1 MNKKTNILI
10 VNDDGIESYG
20 IAKLA
25 AMAANFG
32 DVWVVAPEG
41 QCSGMSQRLTIFSEL
56 NVQERE
62 FPATVRAAYSVSGTP
77 ADCVKTAIKSLLPIK
92 PDVVFSGINSGFN
105 TGFDIAYSGTV
116 GAAMEALLNGVPAIA
131 FSETHV
137 GCREVTDMFLY
148 EIARELI
155 KRPLAGEIWNVNFP
169 DCTLNEYRGILRD
182 VKIEPHCFF
191 ENFYNTAENE
201 NGCALSPYAEL
212 LDPERAENG
221 SDRYDLLH
229 FVDFLH
235 TSLFTAK
242 RL

>member
-77 ADCVKTAIKSLLPIK
+77 ADCVKVALKSLLPVW
-92 PDVVFSGINSGFN
+92 PDYVFSGINAGFN
-105 TGFDIAYSGTV
+105 AGYDIAYSGTV
-116 GAAMEALLNGVPAIA
+116 GAAMEAVLHDIPAIA
-131 FSETHV
+131 FSTQHD
-137 GCREVTDMFLY
+137 GSY
-148 EIARELI
+148 EITDKYLMPIAEELMQ
-155 KRPLAGEIWNVNFP
+155 KSNAGEIWNVNFP
-169 DCTLNEYRGILRD
+169 GGQACDFKGIIRGA
-182 VKIEPHCFF
+182 EAAQSFFF
-191 ENFYNTAENE
+191 ENDYQKLEQEGKIVFTPFAKLLGPNDAPKGTDVWAVL
-201 NGCALSPYAEL
+201 NGYIAIGRIKNALY
-212 LDPERAENG
+212 R
-221 SDRYDLLH
+221 
-229 FVDFLH
+229 
-235 TSLFTAK
+235 
-242 RL
+242 

>member
-77 ADCVKTAIKSLLPIK
+77 ADCVKVALKSLLPVW
-92 PDVVFSGINSGFN
+92 PDYVFSGINAGFN
-105 TGFDIAYSGTV
+105 AGYDIAYSGTV
-116 GAAMEALLNGVPAIA
+116 GAAMEAVLHDIPAIA
-131 FSETHV
+131 FSTQHD
-137 GCREVTDMFLY
+137 GSY
-148 EIARELI
+148 EITDKYLMPIAEELMQ
-155 KRPLAGEIWNVNFP
+155 KSNAGEIWNVNFP
-169 DCTLNEYRGILRD
+169 DGQACDFKGIIRGA
-182 VKIEPHCFF
+182 EAAQSFFF
-191 ENFYNTAENE
+191 ENDYQKLERDGKIVFTPFAKLLGPNDAPKGTDVWAVL
-201 NGCALSPYAEL
+201 NGYIAIGRIKNALY
-212 LDPERAENG
+212 R
-221 SDRYDLLH
+221 
-229 FVDFLH
+229 
-235 TSLFTAK
+235 
-242 RL
+242 

>member
-77 ADCVKTAIKSLLPIK
+77 ADCVKVALKSLLPVW
-92 PDVVFSGINSGFN
+92 PDYVFSGINAGFN
-105 TGFDIAYSGTV
+105 AGYDIVYSGTV
-116 GAAMEALLNGVPAIA
+116 GAAMEAVLHDIPAIA
-131 FSETHV
+131 FSTQHD
-137 GCREVTDMFLY
+137 GSY
-148 EIARELI
+148 EITDKYLMPIAEELMQ
-155 KRPLAGEIWNVNFP
+155 KSNAGEIWNVNFP
-169 DCTLNEYRGILRD
+169 GGQACDFKGIIRGT
-182 VKIEPHCFF
+182 EAAQSFFF
-191 ENFYNTAENE
+191 ENDYQKLERDGKIVFTPFAKLLGPNDAPKGTDVWAVL
-201 NGCALSPYAEL
+201 NGYIAIGRIKNALY
-212 LDPERAENG
+212 R
-221 SDRYDLLH
+221 
-229 FVDFLH
+229 
-235 TSLFTAK
+235 
-242 RL
+242 

>member
-77 ADCVKTAIKSLLPIK
+77 ADCVKVALKSLLPVW
-92 PDVVFSGINSGFN
+92 PDYVFSGINAGFN
-105 TGFDIAYSGTV
+105 AGYDIAYSGTV
-116 GAAMEALLNGVPAIA
+116 GAAMEAVLHDIPAIA
-131 FSETHV
+131 FSPQHD
-137 GCREVTDMFLY
+137 GSY
-148 EIARELI
+148 EITDKYLMPIAEELMQ
-155 KRPLAGEIWNVNFP
+155 KSNAGEIWNVNFP
-169 DCTLNEYRGILRD
+169 GGQACDFKGIIRGT
-182 VKIEPHCFF
+182 EAAQSFFF
-191 ENFYNTAENE
+191 ENDYQKLERDGKIVFTPFAKLLGPNDAPKGTDVWAVL
-201 NGCALSPYAEL
+201 NGYIAIGRIKNALY
-212 LDPERAENG
+212 R
-221 SDRYDLLH
+221 
-229 FVDFLH
+229 
-235 TSLFTAK
+235 
-242 RL
+242 

>member
-77 ADCVKTAIKSLLPIK
+77 ADCVKVALKSLLPVW
-92 PDVVFSGINSGFN
+92 PDYVFSGINAGFN
-105 TGFDIAYSGTV
+105 AGYDIAYSGTV
-116 GAAMEALLNGVPAIA
+116 GAAMEAVLHDIPAIA
-131 FSETHV
+131 FSTQHD
-137 GCREVTDMFLY
+137 GSY
-148 EIARELI
+148 EITDKYLMPIAEELMQ
-155 KRPLAGEIWNVNFP
+155 KSNAGEIWNVNFP
-169 DCTLNEYRGILRD
+169 GGQACDFKGIIRGA
-182 VKIEPHCFF
+182 EAAQSFFF
-191 ENFYNTAENE
+191 ENDYQKLERDGEIVFTPFAKLLGPNDAPKGTDVWAVL
-201 NGCALSPYAEL
+201 NGYIAIGRIKNALYI
-212 LDPERAENG
+212 
-221 SDRYDLLH
+221 
-229 FVDFLH
+229 
-235 TSLFTAK
+235 
-242 RL
+242 

>member
-221 SDRYDLLH
+221 SDLWAVLHGYIAIGRVKNMLLG
-229 FVDFLH
+229 
-235 TSLFTAK
+235 
-242 RL
+242 